1 MKIFSESLYIKVKPE
16 KAFWNNITNF
26 KINPR
31 KHFNNISL
39 RETRN
44 IVALEKSDLFNKQH
58 LILKFYSA
66 KSEYISPL
74 TLYDITGFTQEFL
87 KAAYKKKNYD
97 HFFLKYSSNAKKV
110 FEKNFSKKQHYFIS
124 TIRSESNTYEVT
136 LINEEK
142 LFQYFF
148 FKFLGKFAIHKVRIQ
163 KVDDEFKIIHI
174 D

>member
-1 MKIFSESLYIKVKPE
+1 MKIFSESLYIKVQPE

-66 KSEYISPL
+66 KSEYISPKFYIYI
-74 TLYDITGFTQEFL
+74 YDFRLKVCRNKLCGFRPTP
-87 KAAYKKKNYD
+87 K
-97 HFFLKYSSNAKKV
+97 H
-110 FEKNFSKKQHYFIS
+110 
-124 TIRSESNTYEVT
+124 
-136 LINEEK
+136 
-142 LFQYFF
+142 
-148 FKFLGKFAIHKVRIQ
+148 
-163 KVDDEFKIIHI
+163 
-174 D
+174 